1 MIGKNIKSPGE
12 KMLSKRIK
20 IETDE
25 MKLKKVVEERFKNQ
39 PSKKYTQNKNGI
51 N

>member
-1 MIGKNIKSPGE
+1 
-12 KMLSKRIK
+12 MLSKRIE

-25 MKLKKVVEERFKNQ
+25 MKLKRIIEKKFKNQ
-39 PSKKYTQNKNGI
+39 ISKKYTQNKNGI